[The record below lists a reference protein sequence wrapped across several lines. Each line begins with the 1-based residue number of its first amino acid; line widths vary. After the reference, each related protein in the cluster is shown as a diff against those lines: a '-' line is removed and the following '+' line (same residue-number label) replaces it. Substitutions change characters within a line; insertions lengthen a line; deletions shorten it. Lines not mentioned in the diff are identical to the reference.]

1 VSGCPHSCAKHQ
13 VADVGL
19 AGALTDVDGRKVEA
33 FAFNLGGNARERRL
47 GTVYPKKVPRSRVI
61 AVVEGLLAE
70 YEEHARPGER
80 FSETFAR
87 VGSDVF
93 FHAIAAVLDGTS
105 LTLPAVRT
113 GKLVVIGNGMAG
125 ARFAEE
131 LRSRASE
138 AFEVTVLGEEPHG
151 GYNRIMLSGVLGGFR
166 RPAEIITHPPEWYE
180 QQRITLHRGTAA
192 VAIDRAEKIVTT
204 AAGDRVPYDAL
215 VIATGSRALVPPIPG
230 LDAPHV
236 FVMRTIDD
244 CARIQQ
250 AIAPGIPVVVLGGG
264 LLGLE
269 AASGARALG
278 AQATVVHLAP
288 TLMEMQL
295 DADGGRALRA
305 KIEALGIT
313 VKTAARAVRAYDEAD
328 GRGIELADGTRIPGD
343 VIIVCC
349 GIVPNVALARDA
361 GLGVERGILVDD
373 GMQTS
378 DPAIFGIG
386 ECVQHRGVTYGLVE
400 PLWEQCAVL
409 ADRLTGRRAAY
420 HGSQVGTKL
429 KVAGVNVV
437 ALGEREP
444 RPGDESIAVID
455 PNGAYRRGIVRNG
468 MLVGAQ
474 VVGDAAAAAALGK
487 AFDRKS
493 PLAGSLAALL
503 FGNDGIGATKA
514 ASASPSDEL
523 VCICNEIPRTQI
535 DAAIAAGA
543 HDVAEIG
550 RVTLAGTGCG
560 TCRGQLSEIASAAQA
575 AGVP

>member
-1 VSGCPHSCAKHQ
+1 
-13 VADVGL
+13 
-19 AGALTDVDGRKVEA
+19 
-33 FAFNLGGNARERRL
+33 
-47 GTVYPKKVPRSRVI
+47 
-61 AVVEGLLAE
+61 
-70 YEEHARPGER
+70 
-80 FSETFAR
+80 
-87 VGSDVF
+87 
-93 FHAIAAVLDGTS
+93 
-105 LTLPAVRT
+105 
-113 GKLVVIGNGMAG
+113 
-125 ARFAEE
+125 
-131 LRSRASE
+131 
-138 AFEVTVLGEEPHG
+138 
-151 GYNRIMLSGVLGGFR
+151 
-166 RPAEIITHPPEWYE
+166 
-180 QQRITLHRGTAA
+180 
-192 VAIDRAEKIVTT
+192 
-204 AAGDRVPYDAL
+204 
-215 VIATGSRALVPPIPG
+215 
-230 LDAPHV
+230 
-236 FVMRTIDD
+236 
-244 CARIQQ
+244 
-250 AIAPGIPVVVLGGG
+250 
-264 LLGLE
+264 
-269 AASGARALG
+269 
-278 AQATVVHLAP
+278 
-288 TLMEMQL
+288 
-295 DADGGRALRA
+295 
-305 KIEALGIT
+305 
-313 VKTAARAVRAYDEAD
+313 
-328 GRGIELADGTRIPGD
+328 
-343 VIIVCC
+343 
-349 GIVPNVALARDA
+349 
-361 GLGVERGILVDD
+361 
-373 GMQTS
+373 
-378 DPAIFGIG
+378 
-386 ECVQHRGVTYGLVE
+386 
-400 PLWEQCAVL
+400 VL